1 MLNEPSNSL
10 LGVYPTEMSACGHPK
25 HTETHRNLQSS
36 FVPNS
41 HDTGSNPNICHRR
54 VNIGTFLAVHWLGL
68 HASTAGGPGW
78 ISSGGTGIPECQKE
92 EPKKKL
98 FLKRGEWI
106 LRHSHLPQHYSA
118 NAKKTKMLLDG
129 LHMTLSKKKTDT
141 RLHTVWFHTNAAL
154 KQATLI
160 YGAITQDSNS
170 TAGLAGVYWEEVPGP
185 PMSWYRW

>member
-1 MLNEPSNSL
+1 MSVYLAAGTVNWPPSWKTVQHFLLMLNEPSNSL

-92 EPKKKL
+92 EPKKKII
-98 FLKRGEWI
+98 FKKRRVNIE
-106 LRHSHLPQHYSA
+106 A
-118 NAKKTKMLLDG
+118 
-129 LHMTLSKKKTDT
+129 
-141 RLHTVWFHTNAAL
+141 
-154 KQATLI
+154 
-160 YGAITQDSNS
+160 
-170 TAGLAGVYWEEVPGP
+170 
-185 PMSWYRW
+185 